1 MLRATARARPGGY
14 GKPMGNKVQ
23 KPARRGGPIA
33 ATRRCMARYAQF
45 SGRASR
51 REFWWFWLVCVTGLW
66 VALILDSVL
75 LAGKLQD
82 DSATIAQ
89 DVPVFLPVTCAF
101 ALTVALPQ
109 LAVGWRR
116 MHDTGRS
123 GLYLIY
129 PLIVL
134 TGIGSFASFLGA
146 TTSVLSGD
154 LAALVSDFGD
164 LVLGLA
170 ILVLGLSPL
179 LVVWW
184 LARPGQPG
192 TSRHGPPP
200 GF

>member
-1 MLRATARARPGGY
+1 MVNNAHNP
-14 GKPMGNKVQ
+14 V
-23 KPARRGGPIA
+23 RRGGPVA

-66 VALILDSVL
+66 VALIFDSIL
-75 LAGKLQD
+75 LTGEASA
-82 DSATIAQ
+82 DSAAGRQTA
-89 DVPVFLPVTCAF
+89 PVFLPVTSAF
-101 ALTVALPQ
+101 ALAVALPQ

-123 GLYLIY
+123 GLFLIY

-134 TGIGSFASFLGA
+134 TGIGTFASVMGT
-146 TTSVLSGD
+146 TTSILSGD
-154 LAALVSDFGD
+154 LAMLVSDVGD
-164 LVLGLA
+164 LVLGVAIIVLA
-170 ILVLGLSPL
+170 LSPL

-184 LARPGQPG
+184 LTRPGQRG
-192 TSRHGPPP
+192 ANRHGPPP

>member
-1 MLRATARARPGGY
+1 MV
-14 GKPMGNKVQ
+14 NKVS
-23 KPARRGGPIA
+23 KPVRRGGPVA
-33 ATRRCMARYAQF
+33 ATWRCMARYAQF

-51 REFWWFWLVCVTGLW
+51 REFWWFWLVCVAGLW
-66 VALILDSVL
+66 IALILESVL
-75 LAGKLQD
+75 LAHGAGADSTAGGQD
-82 DSATIAQ
+82 AR
-89 DVPVFLPVTCAF
+89 VVLPVTSVF
-101 ALTVALPQ
+101 ALAVALPQ

-123 GLYLIY
+123 GLFLIY

-134 TGIGSFASFLGA
+134 TGIGGFVSFMGA

-154 LAALVSDFGD
+154 LAALVSDAGD

-170 ILVLGLSPL
+170 ILVLGVSPL

-184 LARPGQPG
+184 LTRPGQPG
-192 TSRHGPPP
+192 TNRHGPPP